1 VYSIYSPFRKPP
13 ATVNL
18 IGRYVFRETFSA
30 WLMVTLVLFVI
41 LMTNQFA
48 EILDDA
54 AADRLPE
61 DAVFAILGLTSL
73 RYITVLTPIGLFLGI
88 MLALARFNRDSEMAA
103 FGACGIGPLRLLG
116 PISALAIVLAA
127 GVAWLALVRSPEAS
141 REIEAIR
148 AQAQEDLELGVLES
162 GRFTTPDSGET
173 VIYARKVVD
182 NEIQD
187 VFLEH
192 EDNGSVVVILAE
204 RGRRVQDAGNG
215 ELSFVLYRGRRYEGN
230 PGSRDFRI
238 VDFAEHGIPVRRD
251 LEEAVEDPVEIKS
264 SVELL
269 RSADPLD
276 RAELQARL
284 SSPLSVIA
292 LMLLAVPLSRSRP
305 REGRY
310 ARLGTGMLIY
320 ITYANTLAIAR
331 VWTEREQVPAWL
343 GVWWVHALLAL
354 IGLLLLAREAGMFVR
369 VEHVD
374 AVERA

>member
-1 VYSIYSPFRKPP
+1 
-13 ATVNL
+13 VNL

-30 WLMVTLVLFVI
+30 WLVVTLVLFVI

-127 GVAWLALVRSPEAS
+127 GVAWLALVRTPEAS

-238 VDFAEHGIPVRRD
+238 VDFAEHGIPVRRNR
-251 LEEAVEDPVEIKS
+251 EEAVEDPVEIKS

-354 IGLLLLAREAGMFVR
+354 IGLLLLARESGMLVR
-369 VEHVD
+369 VERVD